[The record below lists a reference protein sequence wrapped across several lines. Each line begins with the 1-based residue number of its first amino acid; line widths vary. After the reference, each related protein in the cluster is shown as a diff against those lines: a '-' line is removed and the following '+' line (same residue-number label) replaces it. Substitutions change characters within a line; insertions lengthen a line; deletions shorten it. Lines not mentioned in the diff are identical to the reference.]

1 MMKFGESAARIK
13 GSDGFVAGF
22 VGGAIEFHERCEDY
36 GSYGNRRVSR
46 DDANK
51 TMQRDPLVTRND
63 KATAERLDSVEKQ
76 IATIGEDS
84 SAVMGI
90 VTVPVFPDV
99 DLRQWISW
107 MEHYFARKGL
117 TDFEKLHM
125 AYGFI
130 VDEAER
136 YISGIDSLR
145 PIRSWKHMKET
156 LLWQFGADDDPE
168 KIRMKASYDR
178 GHKAFLEWEA
188 DKRRRSRLCS
198 GDSGDITFT
207 DESTS
212 HNAIVHETGVVRNC
226 SLSDLIQ
233 PALDS
238 ETVHERVRVIQTV
251 PAAEVSVQSE
261 TILEKDVFAETGHE
275 DEAEKEAEQVS
286 KSLCIAAQEERLVA
300 EMSLKGPD
308 LVKTMALTTLDSVSV
323 SSSDGHVSSS
333 EAAQEAEV
341 ELKPASLPGME
352 QQADVKRE
360 ISDSA
365 CVEQPD
371 LFLEKAPSS
380 SLVDRKLKEA
390 LHSRK
395 ESAGT
400 VKGLQKLSGLLQAQ
414 LCHVQMKSLDV
425 ITLLTSEQQTLE
437 PKRRSSKS
445 WHFKYK
451 AENVGL
457 CKQYNHVLYYAC
469 WILHMRDWLRQR
481 KDGQC
486 LKFWHSRFPCV
497 PVLAEI
503 WRSLC
508 KIITQGENKA
518 VAGMSQCENLAIT
531 LILVIHTF
539 ERFRVENGSVWIS
552 SMILPCH
559 VLYHTYLMSKRTG
572 QMFLFQMPQILQVL
586 QHFLVGEGEFH
597 VKHKWRFKSVADT
610 KPELQYF
617 PLIFLCSSL
626 WASLFSRVGVYES
639 ILICLWIVAVLF
651 WRYDREEKK
660 ESELLIQELFRVS
673 SFLSR
678 LLPHDNG
685 LLLMQHEGNLLR
697 VRVQQSHKK
706 KKSFKT
712 YMFKYKQ
719 QLSKTSVWT
728 EVLQTNVQEA
738 YMYDISGDDG
748 KVQSRDCGGLWSG
761 LSVHKG
767 NKVMQ
772 QRRRSKVPKSWMFK
786 YKDKVETSAVTFDIC
801 RSCKTC
807 MNEALISPILIF
819 YMSTSSFFSS
829 PKLEGKLVFMGEVLI
844 DFYHLES
851 DVANEWLSWQKE

>member
-1 MMKFGESAARIK
+1 MMKFGESVARIE

-22 VGGAIEFHERCEDY
+22 VGGAIEFYERCEDY
-36 GSYGNRRVSR
+36 GSYGNRGVSR
-46 DDANK
+46 DDANR

-76 IATIGEDS
+76 IVTIREDS

-130 VDEAER
+130 VDEAET

-156 LLWQFGADDDPE
+156 LLLQFGADDDPE

-188 DKRRRSRLCS
+188 VKRRRSRLCS

-226 SLSDLIQ
+226 FLSDLIQ

-238 ETVHERVRVIQTV
+238 ETVHERDMVIQTV

-261 TILEKDVFAETGHE
+261 TILGKDVFAETGHE
-275 DEAEKEAEQVS
+275 DELSTEKEAEQVS

-308 LVKTMALTTLDSVSV
+308 LVKRMALTTLDSVSV
-323 SSSDGHVSSS
+323 SSSDRHVSSS

-390 LHSRK
+390 FHSRK

-437 PKRRSSKS
+437 PKRKSSKS

-451 AENVGL
+451 DENVGL

-469 WILHMRDWLRQR
+469 WILHMRDWVCQR
-481 KDGQC
+481 TDGQC

-508 KIITQGENKA
+508 KIITQGENKS

-531 LILVIHTF
+531 LISVIHTF
-539 ERFRVENGSVWIS
+539 ERFRLENGSVWIS

-559 VLYHTYLMSKRTG
+559 ELYHTCLMRKRTG

-610 KPELQYF
+610 RPELQYF

-626 WASLFSRVGVYES
+626 WASLFSRVEVYNG
-639 ILICLWIVAVLF
+639 ILIGWWIVNVLMWLLSAVWDSDVLVKKMRKQEEETELVAQCLLQVVFQQWRDRTDCTVITNRPCGDCSKHEEEMLIFRLVMQNKGNLLQVQIHRKQKWRKSYKDWRFKYKQYDWEKTVMMLLQICKHLQNRVVAVLKQQPQK
-651 WRYDREEKK
+651 WRKLYK
-660 ESELLIQELFRVS
+660 
-673 SFLSR
+673 SR
-678 LLPHDNG
+678 
-685 LLLMQHEGNLLR
+685 
-697 VRVQQSHKK
+697 
-706 KKSFKT
+706 
-712 YMFKYKQ
+712 MFKYKGKIHV
-719 QLSKTSVWT
+719 LSLTSGEDWSFSRRKET
-728 EVLQTNVQEA
+728 CVL
-738 YMYDISGDDG
+738 SGFF
-748 KVQSRDCGGLWSG
+748 L
-761 LSVHKG
+761 
-767 NKVMQ
+767 
-772 QRRRSKVPKSWMFK
+772 
-786 YKDKVETSAVTFDIC
+786 YKLV
-801 RSCKTC
+801 
-807 MNEALISPILIF
+807 
-819 YMSTSSFFSS
+819 
-829 PKLEGKLVFMGEVLI
+829 GKLVFKGWSI
-844 DFYHLES
+844 DRYL
-851 DVANEWLSWQKE
+851 K